1 MKKLQLILVL
11 IFSLF
16 QFSTQAQSAQG
27 KESSWKGPTLLKS
40 LELSHAR
47 NEELQNGNFAIML
60 QNDADLETLQ
70 TTEVTVTFSNPNITT
85 PYSQIKL
92 GLETNYT
99 LTLLGFHYDVHNH
112 LFIHG
117 RYRIDKNDGQ
127 TSHLIE
133 QGKFSFFAA
142 KHEDL
147 IEQAVS
153 LFFSEKQRDASDLVS
168 LDVEQLCA
176 KKWKVSSVELRD
188 RSAQII
194 ETLANLEELPLVVRD
209 LKISFTPDGKFI
221 LEGLN
226 GAYEDVKVTGLLE
239 GTYKVFGGRLV
250 LLKTKIGE
258 QEFKWLIRILSQ
270 DENQITTTTNTQLFT
285 SDVYDVDGLRFEDTV
300 TLVPVT
306 PEPENTDEK

>member
-1 MKKLQLILVL
+1 MKKSQILLVL

-16 QFSTQAQSAQG
+16 QLSAQAQNAQG
-27 KESSWKGPTLLKS
+27 EENAWKGPTLLGS
-40 LELSHAR
+40 LESSNAR
-47 NEELQNGNFAIML
+47 NEELQNGNYFIML
-60 QNDADLETLQ
+60 QNDADLETLR
-70 TTEVTVTFSNPNITT
+70 TTGATLTFSNPNITT
-85 PYSQIKL
+85 SYSQIKL
-92 GLETNYT
+92 DLGNNHT
-99 LTLLGFHYDVHNH
+99 LSLLGFHYVVHNH

-117 RYRIDKNDGQ
+117 RYRIDENDEQ

-147 IEQAVS
+147 VEQAVS
-153 LFFSEKQRDASDLVS
+153 LFFSEEQRDESDLVS

-188 RSAQII
+188 RSAQVI
-194 ETLANLEELPLVVRD
+194 ETLANVEELPLVVRD
-209 LKISFTPDGKFI
+209 LKISFTPDEKFI